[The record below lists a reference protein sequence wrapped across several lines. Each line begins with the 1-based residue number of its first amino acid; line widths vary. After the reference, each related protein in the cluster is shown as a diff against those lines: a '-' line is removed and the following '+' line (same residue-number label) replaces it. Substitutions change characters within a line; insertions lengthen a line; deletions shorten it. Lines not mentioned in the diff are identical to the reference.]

1 MVRMWLV
8 MVVALCSACATS
20 PKEESV
26 IAKNDAIDDYITV
39 AELESVDAIRTR
51 KQVHHKVI
59 TDSYILLTDGR
70 NTYLASFDRRCRE
83 LQEIEVTPDVRRDAH
98 TIRAR
103 FDTYRGCRIS
113 NLYSVTEGQVQ
124 ELNQLGEKQD
134 K

>member
-1 MVRMWLV
+1 MVRVWLFIT
-8 MVVALCSACATS
+8 VVLCSACATS

-51 KQVHHKVI
+51 QQVHHKAI
-59 TDSYILLTDGR
+59 TDSYIILTDGR
-70 NTYLASFDRRCRE
+70 SDYLATFDRRCRE
-83 LQEIEVTPDVRRDAH
+83 LDDPNVTPDVRRDAH

-113 NLYSVTEGQVQ
+113 NLYSITDGQKQ
-124 ELNQLGEKQD
+124 ELEQLGEKTDQ
-134 K
+134 